1 MLLAASMH
9 EDCFQTKEAD
19 MNMIKG
25 LALGTVALAAT
36 VMTGCLFSSKSD
48 SNSQPASIVI
58 SMGVKDI
65 NNLGKSGLGKTATA
79 PGIVLHKLIVTLTSS
94 VGGDAVI
101 RDTILADTGVFVS
114 NSASSQSILRN
125 YPVKALRNWT
135 IQVKTLDVNDSVIHI
150 ASSTQNNLLIGENR
164 LVTLNLSSKYVV
176 YAAKFALPDS
186 LGSLTS
192 TQKQKLF
199 VNRFVM
205 IVDGDT
211 VRDTSATPGFFT
223 AKPDTH
229 TVAWN
234 YVKADTAHDL
244 ELYVFADSIR
254 MDSISGGNWK
264 WPKNLPLYGD
274 VIHITSTDT
283 TYTPELP
290 WTGPGSPSDPNYNPS
305 NPGGARAGLTIN
317 IGAVG
322 SVVIVPGLPGTPLP
336 KRK

>member
-1 MLLAASMH
+1 MKTFKALVLGSAVLA
-9 EDCFQTKEAD
+9 T
-19 MNMIKG
+19 I
-25 LALGTVALAAT
+25 AL
-36 VMTGCLFSSKSD
+36 TGCLFSSDKS
-48 SNSQPASIVI
+48 SGGQANLVI
-58 SMGVKDI
+58 SVGVKDV
-65 NNLGKSGLGKTATA
+65 NNLSKPGLGKTATV

-101 RDTILADTGVFVS
+101 RDTILADTGAFSS
-114 NSASSQSILRN
+114 NSTAPQSILRS
-125 YPVKALRNWT
+125 YAVKALRNWN
-135 IQVKTLDVNDSVIHI
+135 IQVKTLDVNDSTIHI
-150 ASSTQNNLLIGENR
+150 ASNTYNNLLIGENR

-192 TQKQKLF
+192 SQKQKLF

-205 IVDGDT
+205 VVDGDT
-211 VRDTSATPGFFT
+211 VRDTLATPGFFT
-223 AKPDTH
+223 AQPDTH
-229 TVAWN
+229 TVTWN

-244 ELYVFADSIR
+244 ELYVYADSVR
-254 MDSISGGNWK
+254 MDSATSGSWK
-264 WPKNLPLYGD
+264 WPKNKPLYGD

-290 WTGPGSPSDPNYNPS
+290 WTGPGSPSDPNYDPS

-322 SVVIVPGLPGTPLP
+322 SVVIVPGLPGNPLP